1 MCMPYPFTDVRK
13 NSTKSRRCQQWG
25 IFACRC
31 HRTSP
36 RMSSGFYWESPRSPS
51 TGDPTLPARPSDGS
65 ERYHR
70 FLPYLVA
77 STHPTSND
85 YKFTNKNGWY
95 YKFIHFSSN
104 LDNLRVENKNGWNH
118 QPLVLFWVP
127 WIPLLEWTSTSS
139 TKNRTVNLKKKTKK
153 HFEWKGSS
161 NQGSVGGYF
170 QHPFEGSKF
179 NSNDTQRLLHC
190 AEEHHGKPAVDGQ
203 PLLVFFT
210 L

>member
-85 YKFTNKNGWY
+85 YKFTIKMVDTISSSIFHPIWIILGW
-95 YKFIHFSSN
+95 KKKMVETTNHLSFFVCQVFLFSSG
-104 LDNLRVENKNGWNH
+104 LQHL
-118 QPLVLFWVP
+118 QPKIGQLIW
-127 WIPLLEWTSTSS
+127 
-139 TKNRTVNLKKKTKK
+139 KKKRKTLRMERFKQPGQC
-153 HFEWKGSS
+153 W
-161 NQGSVGGYF
+161 
-170 QHPFEGSKF
+170 
-179 NSNDTQRLLHC
+179 RLL
-190 AEEHHGKPAVDGQ
+190 PAYIRWFQV
-203 PLLVFFT
+203 L
-210 L
+210 

>member
-85 YKFTNKNGWY
+85 YKFTIKMVDTISSSIFHPIWIILGW
-95 YKFIHFSSN
+95 KIKMVETTNHLSFFGCHGFLFSSG
-104 LDNLRVENKNGWNH
+104 LQHL
-118 QPLVLFWVP
+118 QPKIGQLIW
-127 WIPLLEWTSTSS
+127 
-139 TKNRTVNLKKKTKK
+139 RKKKRKTLRMERFKQPGQC
-153 HFEWKGSS
+153 WRILPASIRG
-161 NQGSVGGYF
+161 F
-170 QHPFEGSKF
+170 QV
-179 NSNDTQRLLHC
+179 Q
-190 AEEHHGKPAVDGQ
+190 
-203 PLLVFFT
+203 
-210 L
+210 